1 MVQLKTI
8 LLTTD
13 FSENAGAAVPYAIEL
28 ARKFSGCINLV
39 HVFEDSNIAVK
50 LPGEGAIA
58 LDWLSAVRIERKV
71 RLTALAEEIAKTE
84 KVDVV
89 PIFLQGT
96 AASEILNAA
105 KANHADCVVIAT
117 HGRTGFAHFLFG
129 SIAER
134 VVQLSPCPVLTVRPK
149 ATE

>member
-105 KANHADCVVIAT
+105 KANHAVALLSQPTDGLDLRTSCL
-117 HGRTGFAHFLFG
+117 GRLRSVSF
-129 SIAER
+129 S
-134 VVQLSPCPVLTVRPK
+134 
-149 ATE
+149 